1 MFVSI
6 LQRLGLR
13 ASRHPGEPLQSRAD
27 STTRTSRPG
36 PSGGKVRVSTG
47 LETAGTA
54 ADKPDNQVKD
64 RVGLIKKAQ
73 PGRRMR
79 ATPKLLPRGDTM

>member
-27 STTRTSRPG
+27 STTRTSPPG
-36 PSGGKVRVSTG
+36 QSGGKVRVSTG
-47 LETAGTA
+47 FETAATA
-54 ADKPDNQVKD
+54 TGKPDNQVKD
-64 RVGLIKKAQ
+64 KVGLTKIVQSGAS
-73 PGRRMR
+73 MR
-79 ATPKLLPRGDTM
+79 AIPKLLPRGDTK

>member
-13 ASRHPGEPLQSRAD
+13 ASRHRGEPLQSRAD

-36 PSGGKVRVSTG
+36 QSGEKVRVSTG
-47 LETAGTA
+47 LETAATA
-54 ADKPDNQVKD
+54 TGKPDNQIKEK
-64 RVGLIKKAQ
+64 VGLTKNSSA
-73 PGRRMR
+73 RASMR
-79 ATPKLLPRGDTM
+79 AIPKLLPRGDTM